1 MFSYQGAED
10 LLKDKVI
17 LITGA
22 GDGIGRAAALTYA
35 RHGATVI
42 LLGRNLKKLEA
53 VYDEIEQNHWPMPA
67 IYPLNLES
75 ARDTDFVRLA
85 ETIEQEFGQL
95 DGLLHNASVLGALKP
110 ISQFPTSEWMQ
121 IMQVN
126 LNAAF
131 MLTRELL
138 PLLRQGDRASV
149 IFTSSGVGHKGR
161 AHWGAY
167 SVSKFATEGL
177 MQVIADEED
186 GISDVRINSI
196 NPGGTRTAMR
206 ASAFPGE
213 DPQNLP
219 TPEAIMPVYL
229 YLMGDDSAHV
239 SGQAFHA
246 QALGQPS
253 LATCAS

>member
-1 MFSYQGAED
+1 MFSYQGAEH

-22 GDGIGRAAALTYA
+22 SAGIGRVAALTCA
-35 RHGATVI
+35 RYGATVI
-42 LLGRNLKKLEA
+42 LLGRNIKKLEA
-53 VYDEIEQNHWPMPA
+53 VYDEIEQNSWPMPA
-67 IYPLNLES
+67 IYPLNLEIAS
-75 ARDTDFVRLA
+75 DTDFIKLA
-85 ETIEQEFGQL
+85 ETVEQEFGRL
-95 DGLLHNASVLGALKP
+95 DGLLHNASILGALKP
-110 ISQFPTSEWMQ
+110 ISQFPTSEWLQ

-138 PLLRQGDRASV
+138 PLLRQADRASV

-167 SVSKFATEGL
+167 GVSKFATEGL
-177 MQVIADEED
+177 MQVLADEEE
-186 GISDVRINSI
+186 GVSDVRFNSI

-213 DPQNLP
+213 DPHSLP
-219 TPEAIMPVYL
+219 TPEDIMPVYL
-229 YLMGDDSAHV
+229 YLMGDDSAHIN
-239 SGQAFHA
+239 GQAFHA
-246 QALGQPS
+246 QAPGQPDPAS
-253 LATCAS
+253 CAC

>member
-213 DPQNLP
+213 DPQKLP

-239 SGQAFHA
+239 SGQALHA
-246 QALGQPS
+246 QAPGQPS

>member
-1 MFSYQGAED
+1 MFSYQSAED
-10 LLKDKVI
+10 LLNDKVI

-22 GDGIGRAAALTYA
+22 GTGIGRVAALTYA

-42 LLGRNLKKLEA
+42 LLGRNIKKLEA

-75 ARDTDFVRLA
+75 ARDADFVRLA
-85 ETIEQEFGQL
+85 ETIEQEFGRL
-95 DGLLHNASVLGALKP
+95 DGLLHNASVLGVLKP
-110 ISQFPTSEWMQ
+110 ISQYPTSEWMQ

-126 LNAAF
+126 LNAVF

-177 MQVIADEED
+177 MQIIADEED
-186 GISDVRINSI
+186 GISDVRINSV

-206 ASAFPGE
+206 AAAFPGE
-213 DPQNLP
+213 DPDSLP

-246 QALGQPS
+246 QVPGQPS
-253 LATCAS
+253 LATCTG

>member
-1 MFSYQGAED
+1 MFNYQAPKD

-17 LITGA
+17 LVTGA
-22 GDGIGRAAALTYA
+22 GSGIGRVAALTYA

-42 LLGRNLKKLEA
+42 LLGRNSEKLVA
-53 VYDEIEQNHWPMPA
+53 VYDEIESNQWPKPA

-75 ARDTDFVRLA
+75 AGDFEFSHLA
-85 ETIEQEFGQL
+85 ETIEKEFGRL
-95 DGLLHNASVLGALKP
+95 DGLLHNAGLLGDLKP
-110 ISQFPTSEWMQ
+110 ISQFPTETWMR

-126 LNAAF
+126 LNAPF
-131 MLTRELL
+131 IMTRELL
-138 PLLRQGDRASV
+138 PLLRLAEQASV

-177 MQVIADEED
+177 MQIVADEED
-186 GISDVRINSI
+186 GVSSVRANSI

-213 DPQNLP
+213 DPHTLP
-219 TPEAIMPVYL
+219 TPEDIMSVYL
-229 YLMGDDSAHV
+229 YLMGSESRHIN
-239 SGQAFHA
+239 GQAFHA
-246 QALGQPS
+246 QNPMTAMGRS
-253 LATCAS
+253 

>member
-1 MFSYQGAED
+1 MFSYQGAAD
-10 LLKDKVI
+10 LLNNRVI

-22 GDGIGRAAALTYA
+22 GAGIGRAAALTYA

-53 VYDEIEQNHWPMPA
+53 VYDEIEQNGWPMPA
-67 IYPLNLES
+67 IYPLNLEIAS
-75 ARDTDFVRLA
+75 DSDFIKLA
-85 ETIEQEFGQL
+85 ETIEQEFGRL

-110 ISQFPTSEWMQ
+110 ISQFPTSEWQQ

-138 PLLRQGDRASV
+138 PLLRQAEQASV

-177 MQVIADEED
+177 MQVLADEED
-186 GISDVRINSI
+186 GISNVRVNSV

-213 DPQNLP
+213 DPQSLP
-219 TPEAIMPVYL
+219 TPEAIMPIYL
-229 YLMGDDSAHV
+229 YLMGDESRHLN
-239 SGQAFHA
+239 GQAFHA
-246 QALGQPS
+246 QAPGQPDPAS
-253 LATCAS
+253 CAS